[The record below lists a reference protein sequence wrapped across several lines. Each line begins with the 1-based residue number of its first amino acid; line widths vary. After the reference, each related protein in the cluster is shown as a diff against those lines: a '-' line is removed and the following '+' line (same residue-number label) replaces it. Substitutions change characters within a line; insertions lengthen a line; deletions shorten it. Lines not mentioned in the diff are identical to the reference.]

1 MCSAKSSLKPTTTIL
16 HIYIESGMT
25 PGSGIAKVSCR
36 FCNVASDVFAS
47 VFRSKSRLSAMT
59 IPQPRARG
67 HGLPSR
73 SSCRNLRRVCKA
85 SPVRSPDIINQRP
98 TTKQLWCPVSCSEKK
113 WGRLLVVIPGF
124 RLPFLLEKSS
134 ISKALSTKNL

>member
-1 MCSAKSSLKPTTTIL
+1 MW
-16 HIYIESGMT
+16 
-25 PGSGIAKVSCR
+25 R
-36 FCNVASDVFAS
+36 SDVFAS

-85 SPVRSPDIINQRP
+85 SPVRSQDIINQRP
-98 TTKQLWCPVSCSEKK
+98 TTKQLTGHPNKT
-113 WGRLLVVIPGF
+113 
-124 RLPFLLEKSS
+124 
-134 ISKALSTKNL
+134 TKQQKDVFPTG